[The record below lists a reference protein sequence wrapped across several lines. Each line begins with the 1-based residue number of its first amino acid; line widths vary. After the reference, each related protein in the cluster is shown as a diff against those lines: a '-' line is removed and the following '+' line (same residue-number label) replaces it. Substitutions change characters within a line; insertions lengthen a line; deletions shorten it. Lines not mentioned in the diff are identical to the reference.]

1 MLSIFVMGMYT
12 FQSVFAYYLIQMLQ
26 NAFLAPV
33 VLVTILGGVRT
44 YALRFAVSS
53 YIGYLADKF
62 KSYILFLIFASV
74 IGLLLVLIIILLAFI
89 SSNYSTVVIV
99 LSSILFLLVGVLSW

>member
-1 MLSIFVMGMYT
+1 MINLKLLKLAEKFKASLLQVWTSLKNWKLWMLSIFVMGMYT

-53 YIGYLADKF
+53 YID
-62 KSYILFLIFASV
+62 I
-74 IGLLLVLIIILLAFI
+74 
-89 SSNYSTVVIV
+89 
-99 LSSILFLLVGVLSW
+99 